1 MNARI
6 DESSVRIRLLVADV
20 AKLATD
26 GVLECKVAFVPGTP
40 VFGFRVETA
49 TTDEPRAT
57 FTDGQLLVTIPREF
71 AAAWPLNEEVGL
83 DMQCGELRV
92 TLEKD
97 LRRLKPW
104 RAENSETERYPNPRS
119 RTQAKPV

>member
-20 AKLATD
+20 AKLASD
-26 GVLECKVAFVPGTP
+26 GALECQVAFVPGSP

-49 TTDEPRAT
+49 AGDEPQAT

-71 AAAWPLNEEVGL
+71 AAAWPLNDEVGL

-104 RAENSETERYPNPRS
+104 RAENTETERYPNPRS
-119 RTQAKPV
+119 RTEAKPI